1 VDEPWISPSKKI
13 KLTSGESCDR
23 YRELRDK
30 NNEASRRSR
39 QNRKARDGE
48 MKEYA
53 AKLASDNR
61 TLKIKAD
68 EMERLVKKLREAL
81 LEAVVKAKKE

>member
-1 VDEPWISPSKKI
+1 VDEPWISPSKRTKM
-13 KLTSGESCDR
+13 TSGESHNR

-30 NNEASRRSR
+30 NNEASRKSR
-39 QNRKARDGE
+39 QNRKARDYD

-53 AKLASDNR
+53 AKLASDNQ

-68 EMERLVKKLREAL
+68 EMERLVKKVRQAL
-81 LEAVVKAKKE
+81 LEAVVKTRTQ